1 MQRKLSENEFV
12 VKRYK
17 GEMDLLNQLWIEQGL
32 MIEQLESESMEQE
45 FDQLILEGKKYE
57 DEMKE
62 IKMKLTSCETE
73 VLKCREEI
81 GKLMNQID
89 GFPFDTYA
97 ANDKSM
103 DEAALLEH
111 LRVSIQNK
119 TQEIEAQVSG
129 HYRVELSLI
138 LLMDYHIR
146 RQISVR

>member
-62 IKMKLTSCETE
+62 IKMKLTS
-73 VLKCREEI
+73 
-81 GKLMNQID
+81 
-89 GFPFDTYA
+89 
-97 ANDKSM
+97 
-103 DEAALLEH
+103 
-111 LRVSIQNK
+111 
-119 TQEIEAQVSG
+119 
-129 HYRVELSLI
+129 
-138 LLMDYHIR
+138 
-146 RQISVR
+146 